1 MKATIQY
8 SEKKYGTGSNADQY
22 TLEVEPDVRIIY
34 RNIETPEGEE
44 GYEEHSLNE
53 LIFKFK
59 FNSAADGISDNFES
73 TAVVKEVHLSLGY
86 SAAQQLAKAIN
97 YMVFKHELTG
107 STEGVKLEI
116 TEGIPDD

>member
-1 MKATIQY
+1 
-8 SEKKYGTGSNADQY
+8 
-22 TLEVEPDVRIIY
+22 
-34 RNIETPEGEE
+34 
-44 GYEEHSLNE
+44 
-53 LIFKFK
+53 
-59 FNSAADGISDNFES
+59 
-73 TAVVKEVHLSLGY
+73 VVKEVHLSLGY